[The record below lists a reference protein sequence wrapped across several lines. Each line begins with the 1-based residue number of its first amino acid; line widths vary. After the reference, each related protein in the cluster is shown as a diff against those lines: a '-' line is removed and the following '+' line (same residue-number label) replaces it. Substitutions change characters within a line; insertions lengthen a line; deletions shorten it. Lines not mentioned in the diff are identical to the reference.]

1 MMNKSKRKWKKRI
14 FWHFLFLRS
23 MIKEQDRLKFWQRL
37 EQRNLDKQN
46 QWFAWLTCCAFVCSP
61 YFFFSWLK
69 QCKKGTFFFLFLSF
83 LYSCL
88 FFLSPKVWPRWHMIH
103 LLLLAKWI
111 LIKANNINISCTNI
125 FSSRLFL

>member
-1 MMNKSKRKWKKRI
+1 
-14 FWHFLFLRS
+14 
-23 MIKEQDRLKFWQRL
+23 
-37 EQRNLDKQN
+37 
-46 QWFAWLTCCAFVCSP
+46 
-61 YFFFSWLK
+61 
-69 QCKKGTFFFLFLSF
+69 
-83 LYSCL
+83 L